1 METATSG
8 RCCMCFAFTRSTL
21 VLTRTRSPS
30 RSIQIGVRWG
40 VPSLRSVASWARA
53 LPWNR
58 SSNSVGI
65 TANIV
70 AAMTDGDAVRHLEL
84 GLILPTWTTVPM
96 RWQEVLDIAKEA
108 EAAGFDALWVS
119 DHVLLPSTNAELRK
133 RAGATV
139 RPDAIAEPEGY
150 FEAFSVLAAL
160 APSIPRLQLGT
171 LVACTGYRN
180 PFLLAKIA
188 DNVDAIGG
196 GGRVRGRGAA
206 DSAGE
211 HETMGLPTD
220 SPVGRFEEALQVVRT
235 LLRDGHLDHS
245 GPFYTV
251 RDAVLVPR
259 GPRPTGPPILI
270 GTLNPRPRMRRIV
283 AQYADVW
290 NGWLGYTDASAEAGK
305 RQADQ
310 ILEACAE
317 HGRDPSTL
325 VRTVAVRVNVPG
337 SGYLPAP

>member
-1 METATSG
+1 M
-8 RCCMCFAFTRSTL
+8 
-21 VLTRTRSPS
+21 
-30 RSIQIGVRWG
+30 
-40 VPSLRSVASWARA
+40 
-53 LPWNR
+53 
-58 SSNSVGI
+58 SS
-65 TANIV
+65 
-70 AAMTDGDAVRHLEL
+70 GDAGRQLEL

-96 RWQEVLDIAKEA
+96 RWEEVLDIAKEA

-139 RPDAIAEPEGY
+139 RPDAVAEPEGY

-171 LVACTGYRN
+171 LVAATGYRN

-188 DNVDAIGG
+188 DTVDAIS
-196 GGRVRGRGAA
+196 GGRLVLGLGAG

-220 SPVGRFEEALQVVRT
+220 SPVSRFEEALGVVRT
-235 LLRDGHLDHS
+235 LLRDGHIDHS
-245 GPFYTV
+245 GTFYTV
-251 RDAVLVPR
+251 RDAALVPR
-259 GPRPTGPPILI
+259 GPRPEGPPILI
-270 GTLNPRPRMRRIV
+270 GTLNPRLRMRRIV

-305 RQADQ
+305 HQADQ
-310 ILEACAE
+310 VIEACRE
-317 HGRDPSTL
+317 YGRDPSTL
-325 VRTVAVRVNVPG
+325 LRTVAVRVNVPG
-337 SGYLPAP
+337 SGYQPAPGERPLSGSPEEMAAVLRAHRALGISQVQVALTMGGREGVKAFAQVIRHLAR